1 MNLRPFVSAFG
12 TDELLYLASGF
23 MVIAFL
29 FGLLSMN
36 YMKTDSDQKSKP
48 KTTIVKSK
56 KKKDPFVAGIATI
69 ICLLYTS
76 PSPRDL
82 STSRMPSSA

>member
-1 MNLRPFVSAFG
+1 
-12 TDELLYLASGF
+12 
-23 MVIAFL
+23 
-29 FGLLSMN
+29 MN

-69 ICLLYTS
+69 IAGVIGIGNILLIS
-76 PSPRDL
+76 VKG
-82 STSRMPSSA
+82 